1 MKKKI
6 KKIALTIALIQLLQS
21 NFALAKEDISFSDIF
36 NQKNDITKQY
46 GGNQGDF
53 SLNFNKLI
61 NNPLILEIVV
71 SSWGERF
78 LYGSSESSDNYCIRL
93 TYK

>member
-61 NNPLILEIVV
+61 NNPLIL
-71 SSWGERF
+71 
-78 LYGSSESSDNYCIRL
+78 
-93 TYK
+93 